1 MLLVGQV
8 APDPGNPGKDAGQGL
23 HIALCIVDVH
33 AIVRQ
38 FVTAFFCVGGKAG
51 EDGVKGCT
59 GLAALNT
66 GIGHSSQNCGSF
78 LDRVAKG
85 GGGRCTRLVC
95 LAQLDHVRVGV
106 SHGVGHHIDKVSG
119 VGGFQ
124 AKGGQIVCDNI
135 RRLCQVHIGG
145 SSQIQHRADALQH
158 RLGVPARQSHV
169 RQSVRRFT
177 GGELGGCTHLL
188 GLVRQGFQSI
198 AGCAGQGFDVAHG
211 CFKITCGVDA
221 VHVCVFD
228 FAEGFCDASRG
239 KHRFNGIEG
248 FDRFLAE
255 ALCALS
261 GLVHGLFEVNLLVF
275 QLIDLGFQPSGF
287 CRQLRGVHA
296 SFPQGVTG
304 GSQPL
309 LIGVQGGRGLVDL
322 RLLGNQLVFQ
332 RRGIA
337 LGLLN
342 LFLDVIVLLLQ
353 DGQPLLGGV
362 NGLLLLLVRGYV
374 GLYLVQLLDSVLCFH
389 KSRLRSL
396 EGAGEVAVLFGG
408 QVEQQ
413 LPFFSSHK
421 IPFSCHIR
429 LCYTRR
435 VQLCPSPRQE
445 RRGA

>member
-1 MLLVGQV
+1 MQLGILVRASDGLGKVGLLLVGQV
-8 APDPGNPGKDAGQGL
+8 APDTGNPGKDAGQGL

-38 FVTAFFCVGGKAG
+38 LVTALFRVGGKAG

-66 GIGHSSQNCGSF
+66 GIGHGSQNCGSF

-95 LAQLDHVRVGV
+95 LTQLDHVRVGV
-106 SHGVGHHIDKVSG
+106 SHSVGHHIDKVSG

-124 AKGGQIVCDNI
+124 AKGGQ
-135 RRLCQVHIGG
+135 LCRVEIAVQKVLG
-145 SSQIQHRADALQH
+145 QIQHRADALQH

-188 GLVRQGFQSI
+188 GLVGQRFQFI

-228 FAEGFCDASRG
+228 FVEGFCDASRG

-261 GLVHGLFEVNLLVF
+261 SLVHGLLEVNLLVF

-287 CRQLRGVHA
+287 CCQLRGVHA
-296 SFPQGVTG
+296 SFPQSVPG

-309 LIGVQGGRGLVDL
+309 LIGV
-322 RLLGNQLVFQ
+322 
-332 RRGIA
+332 
-337 LGLLN
+337 
-342 LFLDVIVLLLQ
+342 
-353 DGQPLLGGV
+353 
-362 NGLLLLLVRGYV
+362 
-374 GLYLVQLLDSVLCFH
+374 
-389 KSRLRSL
+389 
-396 EGAGEVAVLFGG
+396 
-408 QVEQQ
+408 
-413 LPFFSSHK
+413 
-421 IPFSCHIR
+421 
-429 LCYTRR
+429 
-435 VQLCPSPRQE
+435 
-445 RRGA
+445 